1 MDIVKCFEDFSIDV
15 KIILNNQDKEENI
28 SNIRVCSVALRI
40 IGFIG
45 AIAATKGFLT
55 GVSLLAFS
63 PITSVALLVLS
74 AVGFAISRDFIQVG
88 INQSNAIKAFNPMD
102 NGVINHLKG
111 IYSTASALGQEVC
124 GINSKFNNTWILKHF
139 CH

>member
-1 MDIVKCFEDFSIDV
+1 MDIVKSFEDFSIDV

-55 GVSLLAFS
+55 GISLLAFS

-88 INQSNAIKAFNPMD
+88 INQSNAIKGFNPMN
-102 NGVINHLKG
+102 NGVINYMKG
-111 IYSTASALGQEVC
+111 VCSTASAIGQEAL
-124 GINSKFNNTWILKHF
+124 GINSQFNNTWILKHF
-139 CH
+139 CY